1 MIPPDLP
8 TLNLDPD
15 RLARAIGNLL
25 SNAIKYTPAGG
36 TVSITAGVNAADA
49 NSTNAADANS
59 TNAAHANAASA
70 NIVWIQVSDSGPG
83 IIPAEQEQVFKPF
96 FRSQQARRFP
106 QGLGLGLTIARD
118 LVEAHGGRLDLV
130 SNPGEGSRFTIHL
143 PIATQQKT

>member
-1 MIPPDLP
+1 
-8 TLNLDPD
+8 
-15 RLARAIGNLL
+15 
-25 SNAIKYTPAGG
+25 
-36 TVSITAGVNAADA
+36 
-49 NSTNAADANS
+49 
-59 TNAAHANAASA
+59 
-70 NIVWIQVSDSGPG
+70 VSDSGPG